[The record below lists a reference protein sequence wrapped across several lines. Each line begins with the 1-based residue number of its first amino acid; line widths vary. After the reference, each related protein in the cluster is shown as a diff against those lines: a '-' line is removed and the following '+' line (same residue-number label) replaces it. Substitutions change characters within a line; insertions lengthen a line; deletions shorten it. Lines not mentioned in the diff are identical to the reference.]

1 MSERIRPSCLYRAAA
16 WICKAVATRSF
27 VVKCCVVTSQKGFP
41 QWRGLTTERTNEA
54 SLRFVSLS
62 FRQENARALVKR
74 VSYVAAPDKP
84 SFFLFLH
91 LGNALL
97 RWGLKVLFAAKNEKT
112 KKIKREMNQTR
123 GAFVDMCFSLSYFLR
138 KKGLRLCFTLSVAF
152 RTIWTNNSK

>member
-27 VVKCCVVTSQKGFP
+27 VVTWRVVTSQKGFP

-97 RWGLKVLFAAKNEKT
+97 RWGLKVLFAAKNEKNKERDESDT
-112 KKIKREMNQTR
+112 RRICGYVFFSFIFSEKKRVEIMFHTFSCFPNDMNKQ
-123 GAFVDMCFSLSYFLR
+123 
-138 KKGLRLCFTLSVAF
+138 
-152 RTIWTNNSK
+152 